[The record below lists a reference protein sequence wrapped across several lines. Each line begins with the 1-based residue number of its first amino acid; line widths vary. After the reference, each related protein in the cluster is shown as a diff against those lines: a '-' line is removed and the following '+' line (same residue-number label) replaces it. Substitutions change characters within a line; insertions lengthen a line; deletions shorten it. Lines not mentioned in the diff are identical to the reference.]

1 MADEKKT
8 VETDETA
15 GKAKHFAT
23 TPDEKTETEV
33 QAEVEVKPD
42 ETENPE
48 EPKETEKPEESEEA
62 EKPEKSE
69 KQEAPEKPEGLAAD
83 DTADKSDVTD
93 AEKEPEA
100 KEHDDSVETANG
112 DSSEKEKQSD
122 KPEENSGT
130 DGKKHHGKTIAL
142 VIVIILAILLAGAGG
157 YMLWKSQQ
165 PVSDPGATIQ
175 SYDGK
180 TTKEIQEELNRQ
192 AEESRM
198 TISVAPKVRIK
209 DGKARVNVINANDN
223 KFDQTFTLEQDGK
236 DVYKSG
242 IIKVGEKVEWC
253 DAADL
258 KTGTATITVQAVDKE
273 SGKPSGNPQSV
284 SVEVVND
291 TDSAE

>member
-33 QAEVEVKPD
+33 KAEVEVKLD
-42 ETENPE
+42 
-48 EPKETEKPEESEEA
+48 ETEKPEEPKEATEAEKTEEA
-62 EKPEKSE
+62 EKPEEAE
-69 KQEAPEKPEGLAAD
+69 KLEEPEKPEETEKPAA
-83 DTADKSDVTD
+83 
-93 AEKEPEA
+93 
-100 KEHDDSVETANG
+100 DDSVETVKSGN
-112 DSSEKEKQSD
+112 SEEEKTSD
-122 KPEENSGT
+122 KSEEDSGT
-130 DGKKHHGKTIAL
+130 DEKKHHGKTIAL

>member
-33 QAEVEVKPD
+33 KAEVEMKPD
-42 ETENPE
+42 
-48 EPKETEKPEESEEA
+48 ETEKPEEPKEATEA
-62 EKPEKSE
+62 EKTEE
-69 KQEAPEKPEGLAAD
+69 EEKPEGLAAD

-100 KEHDDSVETANG
+100 KEHDDSVETAKG
-112 DSSEKEKQSD
+112 DSSEKEKKSD

-180 TTKEIQEELNRQ
+180 TTKEIQDELNRQ

-258 KTGTATITVQAVDKE
+258 KTGTATITVQAVDKK

>member
-33 QAEVEVKPD
+33 KAEVEVKPD
-42 ETENPE
+42 ETEKPE
-48 EPKETEKPEESEEA
+48 EPKEATEAEKTEEA
-62 EKPEKSE
+62 EKPE
-69 KQEAPEKPEGLAAD
+69 GLATD

-100 KEHDDSVETANG
+100 KEHDDSVETAKG
-112 DSSEKEKQSD
+112 DSSEKEKKSD

-180 TTKEIQEELNRQ
+180 TTKEIQDELNRQ

-209 DGKARVNVINANDN
+209 DGKACVNVINANDN

-258 KTGTATITVQAVDKE
+258 KTGTATITVQAVDKK

>member
-1 MADEKKT
+1 MTDEKKT

-23 TPDEKTETEV
+23 TPDEKTDEKTETEV
-33 QAEVEVKPD
+33 KAETDVKAEVDVKP
-42 ETENPE
+42 E
-48 EPKETEKPEESEEA
+48 ETEKPEEPKEAKEA
-62 EKPEKSE
+62 EKPEE
-69 KQEAPEKPEGLAAD
+69 PAADDSD
-83 DTADKSDVTD
+83 DTADTSDVAD
-93 AEKEPEA
+93 AGKEPEA
-100 KEHDDSVETANG
+100 EGHDDSTETSEGG
-112 DSSEKEKQSD
+112 DSDEKKETSD
-122 KPEENSGT
+122 KPEKDSDT
-130 DGKKHHGKTIAL
+130 DEKKHHGKTIAL

-180 TTKEIQEELNRQ
+180 TTKEIQDELNRQ

-258 KTGTATITVQAVDKE
+258 KTGTATITVQAVDKK

>member
-23 TPDEKTETEV
+23 TPDEKTDEKTETEV
-33 QAEVEVKPD
+33 KAEVDVKP
-42 ETENPE
+42 E
-48 EPKETEKPEESEEA
+48 ETEKPENPKEA
-62 EKPEKSE
+62 EKPEE
-69 KQEAPEKPEGLAAD
+69 PAADDSD
-83 DTADKSDVTD
+83 DTADRSDVAD
-93 AEKEPEA
+93 AEKAPEA
-100 KEHDDSVETANG
+100 EEHG
-112 DSSEKEKQSD
+112 DSTETVKGGDSKEKKTSD
-122 KPEENSGT
+122 KPEEDSGT
-130 DGKKHHGKTIAL
+130 GEKKHHGKTIAL

-236 DVYKSG
+236 NVYESG

-258 KTGTATITVQAVDKE
+258 KTGTATITVQAVDKK

>member
-23 TPDEKTETEV
+23 TPDEKTETET
-33 QAEVEVKPD
+33 QAEVDVKPE
-42 ETENPE
+42 ETE
-48 EPKETEKPEESEEA
+48 EPKEAEKAEKPEEPAEAEKPEES
-62 EKPEKSE
+62 
-69 KQEAPEKPEGLAAD
+69 AADDSD
-83 DTADKSDVTD
+83 DTADKSDVAD
-93 AEKEPEA
+93 AEKEP
-100 KEHDDSVETANG
+100 KTGEHDNSTETSEGG
-112 DSSEKEKQSD
+112 DSEEKKEASD
-122 KPEENSGT
+122 KPEKDSDT
-130 DGKKHHGKTIAL
+130 DEKKKHHGKTIAL

-180 TTKEIQEELNRQ
+180 TTKEIQDELNRQ

-258 KTGTATITVQAVDKE
+258 KTGTATITVQAVDKKSE
-273 SGKPSGNPQSV
+273 KPSGNPQSV

>member
-33 QAEVEVKPD
+33 KAETDVKPE
-42 ETENPE
+42 ETEKPE
-48 EPKETEKPEESEEA
+48 EPKETEKPEEPTADDS
-62 EKPEKSE
+62 
-69 KQEAPEKPEGLAAD
+69 D
-83 DTADKSDVTD
+83 DTADKFDVAD

-100 KEHDDSVETANG
+100 KEHGDSVETAKGGNP
-112 DSSEKEKQSD
+112 EEKKEKSD
-122 KPEENSGT
+122 KPEKDSDT
-130 DGKKHHGKTIAL
+130 DGKKHRGKTIAL

-180 TTKEIQEELNRQ
+180 TTKEIQDELNRQ

-236 DVYKSG
+236 NVYESG

-258 KTGTATITVQAVDKE
+258 KTGTATITVQAVDKK

-291 TDSAE
+291 TDAEE

>member
-23 TPDEKTETEV
+23 TPDEKTETET
-33 QAEVEVKPD
+33 QAEADVKPE
-42 ETENPE
+42 ETE
-48 EPKETEKPEESEEA
+48 EPKEAEKAEKPEEPAEAEKPEES
-62 EKPEKSE
+62 
-69 KQEAPEKPEGLAAD
+69 AADDSD
-83 DTADKSDVTD
+83 DTADKSDVAD
-93 AEKEPEA
+93 AEKEP
-100 KEHDDSVETANG
+100 KTGEHDNSTETSEGG
-112 DSSEKEKQSD
+112 DSEEKKEASD
-122 KPEENSGT
+122 KPEKDSDT
-130 DGKKHHGKTIAL
+130 DEKKKHHGKTIAL

-180 TTKEIQEELNRQ
+180 TTKEIQDELNRQ

-258 KTGTATITVQAVDKE
+258 KTGTATITVQAVDKK

-284 SVEVVND
+284 SVEIVND

>member
-15 GKAKHFAT
+15 GKAKHFAPA
-23 TPDEKTETEV
+23 PDEKTGTEV
-33 QAEVEVKPD
+33 QVEADVKP
-42 ETENPE
+42 E
-48 EPKETEKPEESEEA
+48 ETEKSEEPA
-62 EKPEKSE
+62 TGGS
-69 KQEAPEKPEGLAAD
+69 D
-83 DTADKSDVTD
+83 DTADESGAVE

-100 KEHDDSVETANG
+100 NGHDDSVETVEGGN
-112 DSSEKEKQSD
+112 SEKEETPDKQKEDSD
-122 KPEENSGT
+122 T
-130 DGKKHHGKTIAL
+130 DGKKHHGKTVAL
-142 VIVIILAILLAGAGG
+142 VIVVILAILLACAGG

-223 KFDQTFTLEQDGK
+223 KFNQTFTLEQDGK
-236 DVYKSG
+236 NVYESG

-291 TDSAE
+291 TDSSE

>member
-33 QAEVEVKPD
+33 KAEVEVKP
-42 ETENPE
+42 E
-48 EPKETEKPEESEEA
+48 EPKEATEA
-62 EKPEKSE
+62 EKTE
-69 KQEAPEKPEGLAAD
+69 EAEKPEGLAAD

-100 KEHDDSVETANG
+100 KEHDDSVETAKG
-112 DSSEKEKQSD
+112 DSSEKEKKSD

-180 TTKEIQEELNRQ
+180 TTKEIQDELNRQ

-258 KTGTATITVQAVDKE
+258 KTGTATITVQAVDKK

>member
-23 TPDEKTETEV
+23 TTDEKTDEKTETEV
-33 QAEVEVKPD
+33 KADVEVKPD
-42 ETENPE
+42 ETEKPE
-48 EPKETEKPEESEEA
+48 EPKEATEAEKTEEA
-62 EKPEKSE
+62 EKPEE
-69 KQEAPEKPEGLAAD
+69 PAADDSD
-83 DTADKSDVTD
+83 DTADKSNVAD
-93 AEKEPEA
+93 AEKEHGAE
-100 KEHDDSVETANG
+100 KHDDSVKTVESGNS
-112 DSSEKEKQSD
+112 DEKKEKSD
-122 KPEENSGT
+122 KPEEDSET

-180 TTKEIQEELNRQ
+180 TTKEIQDELNRQ

-258 KTGTATITVQAVDKE
+258 KTGTATITVQAVDKK

-291 TDSAE
+291 TDSEE

>member
-8 VETDETA
+8 VETDETDETA

-23 TPDEKTETEV
+23 TTDEKTETEA
-33 QAEVEVKPD
+33 QAEADVKPE
-42 ETENPE
+42 ETEETE
-48 EPKETEKPEESEEA
+48 ETKETNEVEKAEKPEES
-62 EKPEKSE
+62 
-69 KQEAPEKPEGLAAD
+69 AADDSD
-83 DTADKSDVTD
+83 DTADKSDVAD
-93 AEKEPEA
+93 AEKEPKTE
-100 KEHDDSVETANG
+100 EHDDSTETSEGG
-112 DSSEKEKQSD
+112 DPEKKKEASD
-122 KPEENSGT
+122 KPEKDPDT
-130 DGKKHHGKTIAL
+130 DEKKKHHGKTIAL
-142 VIVIILAILLAGAGG
+142 VIVIILAILLAGTGG

-180 TTKEIQEELNRQ
+180 TTKEIQDELNRQ

-258 KTGTATITVQAVDKE
+258 KTGTATITVQAVDKK

>member
-23 TPDEKTETEV
+23 VPDEKTDEKTETEV
-33 QAEVEVKPD
+33 KAETDEKAEADVKP
-42 ETENPE
+42 E
-48 EPKETEKPEESEEA
+48 ETEKPEEPEEAKKA
-62 EKPEKSE
+62 EKPEE
-69 KQEAPEKPEGLAAD
+69 PAADDSD
-83 DTADKSDVTD
+83 DTADKSDVAD
-93 AEKEPEA
+93 AEKEPKAEG
-100 KEHDDSVETANG
+100 HDDSTETAKGG
-112 DSSEKEKQSD
+112 DSDEKKETSD
-122 KPEENSGT
+122 KPEKDSDT
-130 DGKKHHGKTIAL
+130 DEKKHHGKTIAL
-142 VIVIILAILLAGAGG
+142 VIVIILALLLAGAGG

-236 DVYKSG
+236 NVYESG

-258 KTGTATITVQAVDKE
+258 KTGTATITVQAVDKK

-291 TDSAE
+291 IDSAE

>member
-8 VETDETA
+8 VETDETE

-23 TPDEKTETEV
+23 TPDEKTETEAR
-33 QAEVEVKPD
+33 AEIDVKPE
-42 ETENPE
+42 ETDKPE
-48 EPKETEKPEESEEA
+48 EPKEA
-62 EKPEKSE
+62 EKPEKREEPTADDS
-69 KQEAPEKPEGLAAD
+69 D
-83 DTADKSDVTD
+83 DTADESDVTE
-93 AEKEPEA
+93 AKKEPKA
-100 KEHDDSVETANG
+100 KEHGDSVETVKGG
-112 DSSEKEKQSD
+112 DSEEKKEKSD

-130 DGKKHHGKTIAL
+130 NGKKHHGKTIAL

-180 TTKEIQEELNRQ
+180 TTKEIQDELNRQ

>member
-23 TPDEKTETEV
+23 TPDEKTETET
-33 QAEVEVKPD
+33 QAEVDVKPE
-42 ETENPE
+42 ETE
-48 EPKETEKPEESEEA
+48 ETNEVEKAEKPEE
-62 EKPEKSE
+62 
-69 KQEAPEKPEGLAAD
+69 LASSDSD
-83 DTADKSDVTD
+83 DTADKSDVAD
-93 AEKEPEA
+93 AEKEPKTE
-100 KEHDDSVETANG
+100 EHDNSTETSEGG
-112 DSSEKEKQSD
+112 DSEEKKEEESD
-122 KPEENSGT
+122 KPEKDSDT
-130 DGKKHHGKTIAL
+130 DEKKKHHGKTIAL

-180 TTKEIQEELNRQ
+180 TTKEIQDELNRQ

-198 TISVAPKVRIK
+198 TISVTPKVRIK

-258 KTGTATITVQAVDKE
+258 KTGTATITVQAVDKK

>member
-33 QAEVEVKPD
+33 KVEADVKP
-42 ETENPE
+42 E
-48 EPKETEKPEESEEA
+48 ETEKPDE
-62 EKPEKSE
+62 P
-69 KQEAPEKPEGLAAD
+69 AAD
-83 DTADKSDVTD
+83 DSDDTVDKSDVAD

-100 KEHDDSVETANG
+100 KKHDDSVETVKSDNS
-112 DSSEKEKQSD
+112 DEKKEKSD
-122 KPEENSGT
+122 KPEEDSGT

-142 VIVIILAILLAGAGG
+142 VVVIILAILLAGAGG

-180 TTKEIQEELNRQ
+180 TTKEIQDELNRQ

-253 DAADL
+253 DAANL
-258 KTGTATITVQAVDKE
+258 KTGTATITVQAVDKK

>member
-33 QAEVEVKPD
+33 KAEVEVKP
-42 ETENPE
+42 E
-48 EPKETEKPEESEEA
+48 EPKEATEA
-62 EKPEKSE
+62 EKAE
-69 KQEAPEKPEGLAAD
+69 EAEKPEGLAAD

-100 KEHDDSVETANG
+100 KEHDDSVETAKG
-112 DSSEKEKQSD
+112 DSSEKEKKSD

-180 TTKEIQEELNRQ
+180 TTKEIQDELNRQ

-258 KTGTATITVQAVDKE
+258 KTGTATITVQAVDKK

>member
-23 TPDEKTETEV
+23 VPDEKTDEKTETEV
-33 QAEVEVKPD
+33 KAEIDEKAEADVK
-42 ETENPE
+42 PE
-48 EPKETEKPEESEEA
+48 EPKEAKEA
-62 EKPEKSE
+62 EKPEE
-69 KQEAPEKPEGLAAD
+69 PAADESD
-83 DTADKSDVTD
+83 DTADKSDVAD
-93 AEKEPEA
+93 AGKEPEA
-100 KEHDDSVETANG
+100 EEHDDSVETVKSDNS
-112 DSSEKEKQSD
+112 DEKKEKSD
-122 KPEENSGT
+122 KPEEDSGT

-142 VIVIILAILLAGAGG
+142 IIIVILAILLAGAGG

-180 TTKEIQEELNRQ
+180 TTKEIQDELNRQ

-253 DAADL
+253 DATDL
-258 KTGTATITVQAVDKE
+258 KTGTATITVQAVDKK

>member
-23 TPDEKTETEV
+23 TPDEKTDEKTETEV
-33 QAEVEVKPD
+33 KAETDEKADADVK
-42 ETENPE
+42 PE
-48 EPKETEKPEESEEA
+48 EPKETEKPEEPTADDS
-62 EKPEKSE
+62 
-69 KQEAPEKPEGLAAD
+69 D
-83 DTADKSDVTD
+83 DTADKFDVAD

-100 KEHDDSVETANG
+100 KEHGDSVETAKGGNP
-112 DSSEKEKQSD
+112 DEKKEKSD
-122 KPEENSGT
+122 KSEEDSGTDT

-142 VIVIILAILLAGAGG
+142 IIIVILAILLAGAGG

-236 DVYKSG
+236 NVYESG

-258 KTGTATITVQAVDKE
+258 KTGTATITVQAVDKK

>member
-8 VETDETA
+8 FETDETA
-15 GKAKHFAT
+15 GNAKHFAT
-23 TPDEKTETEV
+23 TPDEKTETEA
-33 QAEVEVKPD
+33 QVEADVK
-42 ETENPE
+42 PE
-48 EPKETEKPEESEEA
+48 EPKEAEKQEEA
-62 EKPEKSE
+62 EKPEE
-69 KQEAPEKPEGLAAD
+69 PAADDSD
-83 DTADKSDVTD
+83 DTADKSDVAD

-100 KEHDDSVETANG
+100 EKHDDSVKTAESDDSEEKNET
-112 DSSEKEKQSD
+112 SD
-122 KPEENSGT
+122 KPEKDSDT
-130 DGKKHHGKTIAL
+130 DREKKHHGKTIAL

-180 TTKEIQEELNRQ
+180 TTKEIQDELNRQ

-258 KTGTATITVQAVDKE
+258 KTGTATITVQAVDKK

>member
-23 TPDEKTETEV
+23 TPDEKIDEKTETEV
-33 QAEVEVKPD
+33 KAEVDVKP
-42 ETENPE
+42 E
-48 EPKETEKPEESEEA
+48 ETEKPEEPKEATEAEKTEEA
-62 EKPEKSE
+62 EKPEE
-69 KQEAPEKPEGLAAD
+69 PAADASD

-100 KEHDDSVETANG
+100 KEHDDSAETAESDNS
-112 DSSEKEKQSD
+112 DEKKEKSDKSEKD
-122 KPEENSGT
+122 SGT

-180 TTKEIQEELNRQ
+180 TTKEIQDELNRQ

-258 KTGTATITVQAVDKE
+258 KTGTATITVQAVDQK

>member
-33 QAEVEVKPD
+33 KAEVEVKPD
-42 ETENPE
+42 ETEKPE
-48 EPKETEKPEESEEA
+48 EPKEATEA
-62 EKPEKSE
+62 EKTE
-69 KQEAPEKPEGLAAD
+69 EAEKPEGLAAD

-100 KEHDDSVETANG
+100 KEHDDSVETAKG
-112 DSSEKEKQSD
+112 DSSEKEKKSD

-180 TTKEIQEELNRQ
+180 TTKEIQDELNRQ

-258 KTGTATITVQAVDKE
+258 KTGTATITVQAVDKK

>member
-23 TPDEKTETEV
+23 TPDEKTDAKTETEV
-33 QAEVEVKPD
+33 QAEADVKPE
-42 ETENPE
+42 ETERSE
-48 EPKETEKPEESEEA
+48 EPKEAAEAEKTEEA
-62 EKPEKSE
+62 EKPEE
-69 KQEAPEKPEGLAAD
+69 LAAD
-83 DTADKSDVTD
+83 DTADKSDVMD

-112 DSSEKEKQSD
+112 DSSEKEKKSD

-258 KTGTATITVQAVDKE
+258 KTGTATITVQAVGKE

>member
-23 TPDEKTETEV
+23 TPDEKTDEKTETEV
-33 QAEVEVKPD
+33 KAEVDVKP
-42 ETENPE
+42 E
-48 EPKETEKPEESEEA
+48 ETEKPENPKEA
-62 EKPEKSE
+62 EKPEE
-69 KQEAPEKPEGLAAD
+69 PAADDSD

-100 KEHDDSVETANG
+100 KEHGDSVETVKG
-112 DSSEKEKQSD
+112 DSSEKDKKPD
-122 KPEENSGT
+122 KPEKDSDT
-130 DGKKHHGKTIAL
+130 DEKKKHHGKTIAL

-236 DVYKSG
+236 NVYESG

-258 KTGTATITVQAVDKE
+258 KTGTATITVQAVDKK

-291 TDSAE
+291 TDAEE

>member
-23 TPDEKTETEV
+23 VPDEKTDEKTETEV
-33 QAEVEVKPD
+33 KAEIDEKAEADVK
-42 ETENPE
+42 PE
-48 EPKETEKPEESEEA
+48 EPKEAKEAEKPEES
-62 EKPEKSE
+62 
-69 KQEAPEKPEGLAAD
+69 AAD
-83 DTADKSDVTD
+83 DSDDTVDKSDVAD
-93 AEKEPEA
+93 AEKEPKTE
-100 KEHDDSVETANG
+100 EHG
-112 DSSEKEKQSD
+112 DSTETVKGGDSKEKKASD
-122 KPEENSGT
+122 KPEEDSGT
-130 DGKKHHGKTIAL
+130 DEKKHHGKTIAL

-180 TTKEIQEELNRQ
+180 TTKEIQDELNRQ

-258 KTGTATITVQAVDKE
+258 KTGTATITVQAVDKK

>member
-33 QAEVEVKPD
+33 KAEVEVKPD
-42 ETENPE
+42 ETEKPE
-48 EPKETEKPEESEEA
+48 EPKEATEAEKTEEA
-62 EKPEKSE
+62 EKPEE
-69 KQEAPEKPEGLAAD
+69 LATD

-100 KEHDDSVETANG
+100 KEHDDSVETAKG
-112 DSSEKEKQSD
+112 DSSEKEKKSD

-180 TTKEIQEELNRQ
+180 TTKEIQDELNRQ

-198 TISVAPKVRIK
+198 TISVATKVRIK
-209 DGKARVNVINANDN
+209 DGKAHVNVINANDN

-258 KTGTATITVQAVDKE
+258 KTGTATITVQAVDKK

>member
-23 TPDEKTETEV
+23 TTDEKTDEKTETEV
-33 QAEVEVKPD
+33 KADVEVKPD
-42 ETENPE
+42 ETEKPE
-48 EPKETEKPEESEEA
+48 EPKEATEAEKTEEA
-62 EKPEKSE
+62 EKPEE
-69 KQEAPEKPEGLAAD
+69 LAAD

-93 AEKEPEA
+93 AGKESEA
-100 KEHDDSVETANG
+100 KEHGDSVETVKG
-112 DSSEKEKQSD
+112 DSSEKEKKSD

-142 VIVIILAILLAGAGG
+142 VIVIILAILLACAGG

-180 TTKEIQEELNRQ
+180 TTKEIQDELNRQ

-258 KTGTATITVQAVDKE
+258 KTGTATITVQAVDKK

>member
-23 TPDEKTETEV
+23 TPDEKTETET
-33 QAEVEVKPD
+33 QAEVDVKPE
-42 ETENPE
+42 ETE
-48 EPKETEKPEESEEA
+48 EPKEAEKAEKPEEPAEAEKPEES
-62 EKPEKSE
+62 
-69 KQEAPEKPEGLAAD
+69 AADDSD
-83 DTADKSDVTD
+83 DTADKSDVAD
-93 AEKEPEA
+93 AEKEP
-100 KEHDDSVETANG
+100 KTGEHDNSTETSEGG
-112 DSSEKEKQSD
+112 DSEEKKEASD
-122 KPEENSGT
+122 KPEKDSDT
-130 DGKKHHGKTIAL
+130 DEKKKHHGKTIAL

-180 TTKEIQEELNRQ
+180 TTKEIQDELNRQ

-258 KTGTATITVQAVDKE
+258 KTGTATITVQAVDKK

>member
-8 VETDETA
+8 VEMDETA

-23 TPDEKTETEV
+23 TPDEKTDEKTEPEV
-33 QAEVEVKPD
+33 QAEVDVKP
-42 ETENPE
+42 E
-48 EPKETEKPEESEEA
+48 ETEKPEEPKEVTEAEKTEEA
-62 EKPEKSE
+62 EKPEE
-69 KQEAPEKPEGLAAD
+69 PAAD
-83 DTADKSDVTD
+83 DSDDTSDKSDVTD
-93 AEKEPEA
+93 AEKEPETE
-100 KEHDDSVETANG
+100 EHGDSVETVKSDNS
-112 DSSEKEKQSD
+112 DEKKEKSD
-122 KPEENSGT
+122 KPEEDSGT
-130 DGKKHHGKTIAL
+130 DGKKHRGKTIAL

-198 TISVAPKVRIK
+198 TISVAPEVRIK

-236 DVYKSG
+236 DVYESG

-258 KTGTATITVQAVDKE
+258 KTGTATITVQAVDKK

>member
-23 TPDEKTETEV
+23 TPDEKTDAKTETEV
-33 QAEVEVKPD
+33 QAEADVKPE
-42 ETENPE
+42 ETERSE
-48 EPKETEKPEESEEA
+48 EPKEAAEAEKTEEA
-62 EKPEKSE
+62 EKPEE
-69 KQEAPEKPEGLAAD
+69 LAAD
-83 DTADKSDVTD
+83 DTADKSDVMD

-112 DSSEKEKQSD
+112 DSSEKEKKSD

-258 KTGTATITVQAVDKE
+258 KTGTATITVQAVGKE
-273 SGKPSGNPQSV
+273 SGKPSGNQQSV

>member
-23 TPDEKTETEV
+23 VPDEKTDEKTETEV
-33 QAEVEVKPD
+33 KAEIDEKAEADVK
-42 ETENPE
+42 PE
-48 EPKETEKPEESEEA
+48 EPKEAKEA
-62 EKPEKSE
+62 EKPEE
-69 KQEAPEKPEGLAAD
+69 PAADDSD
-83 DTADKSDVTD
+83 DTADKSDVAD

-100 KEHDDSVETANG
+100 EEHDDSVETVKSDNS
-112 DSSEKEKQSD
+112 DEKKEKSD
-122 KPEENSGT
+122 KPEEDSGT

-142 VIVIILAILLAGAGG
+142 IIIVILAILLAGAGG

-180 TTKEIQEELNRQ
+180 TTKEIQDELNRQ

-258 KTGTATITVQAVDKE
+258 KTGTATITVQAVDKK

>member
-8 VETDETA
+8 VEMDETA

-23 TPDEKTETEV
+23 TPDEKTDEKTETEAK
-33 QAEVEVKPD
+33 AEVEVKP
-42 ETENPE
+42 EEPKEVEKPE
-48 EPKETEKPEESEEA
+48 EPKEATEAEKTEEVEKPEE
-62 EKPEKSE
+62 P
-69 KQEAPEKPEGLAAD
+69 AA
-83 DTADKSDVTD
+83 
-93 AEKEPEA
+93 
-100 KEHDDSVETANG
+100 DDSVETAKG
-112 DSSEKEKQSD
+112 DSTEKEKKSD

-165 PVSDPGATIQ
+165 PISDPGATIQ

-180 TTKEIQEELNRQ
+180 TTKEIQDELNRQ

-253 DAADL
+253 DAAAL
-258 KTGTATITVQAVDKE
+258 KTGTATITVQAVDKK

>member
-23 TPDEKTETEV
+23 TPDEKTDEKTETDV
-33 QAEVEVKPD
+33 KADADVKP
-42 ETENPE
+42 E
-48 EPKETEKPEESEEA
+48 ETEKPKKPEEA
-62 EKPEKSE
+62 EKPEE
-69 KQEAPEKPEGLAAD
+69 LAADDSD

-100 KEHDDSVETANG
+100 KEHDDSVETAKG
-112 DSSEKEKQSD
+112 DSSEKEKKSD

-142 VIVIILAILLAGAGG
+142 VIVIILAILLACAGG

-180 TTKEIQEELNRQ
+180 TTKEIQDELNRQ

-258 KTGTATITVQAVDKE
+258 KTGTATITVQAVDKK

>member
-8 VETDETA
+8 VATDETA

-33 QAEVEVKPD
+33 KAATDEKAEVDVKPE
-42 ETENPE
+42 ETEKPE
-48 EPKETEKPEESEEA
+48 NPKETEKPEE
-62 EKPEKSE
+62 P
-69 KQEAPEKPEGLAAD
+69 AADDSD

-100 KEHDDSVETANG
+100 KEHGDSVETVKG
-112 DSSEKEKQSD
+112 DSSEKDKKSD
-122 KPEENSGT
+122 KPEKDSDT

-236 DVYKSG
+236 SVYESG
-242 IIKVGEKVEWC
+242 IIKVGEKAEWC

-258 KTGTATITVQAVDKE
+258 KTGTATITVQAVDKK

-291 TDSAE
+291 TDAEE

>member
-8 VETDETA
+8 VETDETT

-23 TPDEKTETEV
+23 TPDEKTENEV
-33 QAEVEVKPD
+33 KAKVEVKPD
-42 ETENPE
+42 ETEKPE
-48 EPKETEKPEESEEA
+48 EPKEATEA
-62 EKPEKSE
+62 EKTE
-69 KQEAPEKPEGLAAD
+69 EAEKPEGLAAD

-100 KEHDDSVETANG
+100 KEHDDSVETAKG
-112 DSSEKEKQSD
+112 DSSEKEKKSD

-180 TTKEIQEELNRQ
+180 TTKEIQDELNRQ

-258 KTGTATITVQAVDKE
+258 KTGTATITVQAVDKK

>member
-23 TPDEKTETEV
+23 TPDEKTETET
-33 QAEVEVKPD
+33 QAEVDVKPE
-42 ETENPE
+42 ETE
-48 EPKETEKPEESEEA
+48 EPKEAEKAEKPEEPAEAEKPEES
-62 EKPEKSE
+62 
-69 KQEAPEKPEGLAAD
+69 AADDSD
-83 DTADKSDVTD
+83 DTADKSDVAD
-93 AEKEPEA
+93 AEKEP
-100 KEHDDSVETANG
+100 KTGEHDNSTETSEGG
-112 DSSEKEKQSD
+112 DSEEKKEASD
-122 KPEENSGT
+122 KPEKDSDT
-130 DGKKHHGKTIAL
+130 DEKKKHHGKTIAL

-180 TTKEIQEELNRQ
+180 TTKEIQDELNRQ

-258 KTGTATITVQAVDKE
+258 KTGTATITVQAVDKK

-284 SVEVVND
+284 SVEIVND

>member
-23 TPDEKTETEV
+23 TPDEKAETEV
-33 QAEVEVKPD
+33 KAEVDVKP
-42 ETENPE
+42 E
-48 EPKETEKPEESEEA
+48 ETEKPEEPKEATEAEKTEEA
-62 EKPEKSE
+62 EKPE
-69 KQEAPEKPEGLAAD
+69 APATDDSD
-83 DTADKSDVTD
+83 DTADKSDVAD

-100 KEHDDSVETANG
+100 EGHDDSTEIVESDNS
-112 DSSEKEKQSD
+112 DEKKEKSD
-122 KPEENSGT
+122 KSEEDSGTDT

-142 VIVIILAILLAGAGG
+142 IIIVILAILLAGAGG

-236 DVYKSG
+236 NVYESG

-258 KTGTATITVQAVDKE
+258 KTGTATITVQAVDKK